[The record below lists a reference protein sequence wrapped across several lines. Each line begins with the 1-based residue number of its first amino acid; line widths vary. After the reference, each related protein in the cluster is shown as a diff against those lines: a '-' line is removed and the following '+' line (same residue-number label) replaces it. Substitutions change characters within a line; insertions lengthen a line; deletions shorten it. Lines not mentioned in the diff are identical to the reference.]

1 MFNFSNFL
9 SRMVPSIK
17 NEDVNENII
26 NIRNEIIENTL
37 PVIIVCQS
45 DISET
50 DLLLLKEDKYIN
62 TMTHSLVRHCPNIK
76 SKADIFSLFLAV
88 CENTHTVLNALLPLT
103 DKYFTETVD
112 KDSLSYPRLQVLGII
127 ENAML
132 ISKYIRKY
140 CRYLVAILTAKK
152 NGTDINKLMNK
163 ANLDF
168 INENF
173 VEFLKACSVL
183 DSYNKNNIKAK
194 LDSIP
199 DVTVTE
205 DGKEAKMFNERKLDP
220 SGAINGFLSARWNPF
235 FWIGMKIVDFQ
246 HNRYTQAK
254 EEATSLKL
262 EIDFMNSI
270 IGDNGGDAALEIQ
283 VKKAKERLDKVE
295 YQIHKYEEK
304 AMNTK
309 Y

>member
-17 NEDVNENII
+17 RDDINENII

-37 PVIIVCQS
+37 PVIVVCKS
-45 DISET
+45 DIAET

-62 TMTHSLVRHCPNIK
+62 TMAHSIIRHCPNIK
-76 SKADIFSLFLAV
+76 SKTDIFSLFLAI
-88 CENTHTVLNALLPLT
+88 CENTHTVLNELTNLT
-103 DKYFTETVD
+103 DLYFTETLD
-112 KDSLSYPRLQVLGII
+112 KDSISYPRLQILGII

-140 CRYLVAILTAKK
+140 CRYMVALLTAKK
-152 NGTDINKLMNK
+152 TGTDINKLMNK
-163 ANLDF
+163 ANIEF
-168 INENF
+168 INEKF
-173 VEFLKACSVL
+173 VDFLKACSVL
-183 DSYNKNNIKAK
+183 DSYNKVNLKSK
-194 LDSIP
+194 LVSIP
-199 DVTVTE
+199 DVNVTD

-220 SGAINGFLSARWNPF
+220 SGAVNGFLSARWNPF
-235 FWIGMKIVDFQ
+235 FWFGMKIVDFQ

-262 EIDFMNSI
+262 EIDYMNSI